1 MQIEIF
7 SKVKDPRDLGKVKH
21 ELEDVLRMA
30 LIGVLCDCEDC
41 DDISDMVT
49 DREEEF
55 KAAGLL
61 KLSNGVP
68 CGDTI
73 LRVVESV
80 NPAQLRAS
88 LDCCRGH
95 IIESLCG
102 NQVIIDGKKLRGENP
117 RSPGCHGLYILN
129 AWVSETE
136 ICVAEKPVDGK
147 TNELTVLPSVL
158 SSLWLT
164 GALVSVDAMGTH
176 RNIAEQIILQGGDY
190 LMALKDNQP
199 ILKGL
204 TESIFSSTT
213 PISVYTTEEKGHGR
227 VEKRTCSIMDTTLL
241 EQEGM
246 YEKWPGLKR
255 IIKMERERTENGAR
269 SRETIYYLSSVEK
282 DEASYYAM
290 RIRAH
295 WGIENKLHWHLD
307 VTFREDMC
315 RVRAKN
321 GAVNFQRCASMH
333 WKCLKS
339 RTINSALNE
348 DAKNVCGALN
358 ICTKSLRIVKSHASA
373 I

>member
-61 KLSNGVP
+61 KLTNGVP

-80 NPAQLRAS
+80 NPVQLRAS
-88 LDCCRGH
+88 LDCCRGD
-95 IIESLCG
+95 IIETLCG
-102 NQVIIDGKKLRGENP
+102 HQVIIDGKKLRGENP
-117 RSPGCHGLYILN
+117 KSLGCHGLYILN

-164 GALVSVDAMGTH
+164 GSLVSIDAMGTH

-190 LMALKDNQP
+190 LMVLKDNQP
-199 ILKGL
+199 ILKDLIENILGMPFQCRY
-204 TESIFSSTT
+204 IR
-213 PISVYTTEEKGHGR
+213 PR
-227 VEKRTCSIMDTTLL
+227 KRTRKTGKEDLFHYGYDTA
-241 EQEGM
+241 GA
-246 YEKWPGLKR
+246 GGNV
-255 IIKMERERTENGAR
+255 REMAR
-269 SRETIYYLSSVEK
+269 SET
-282 DEASYYAM
+282 
-290 RIRAH
+290 H
-295 WGIENKLHWHLD
+295 H
-307 VTFREDMC
+307 
-315 RVRAKN
+315 KN
-321 GAVNFQRCASMH
+321 GA
-333 WKCLKS
+333 
-339 RTINSALNE
+339 
-348 DAKNVCGALN
+348 
-358 ICTKSLRIVKSHASA
+358 
-373 I
+373 

>member
-41 DDISDMVT
+41 DDISEMVR
-49 DREEEF
+49 DRESDF
-55 KAAGLL
+55 RASGLL
-61 KLSNGVP
+61 KLTNGVP

-95 IIESLCG
+95 ILESLCG
-102 NQVIIDGKKLRGENP
+102 NQIIIDGKKLRGENP
-117 RSPGCHGLYILN
+117 RSTGCHGLYILN

-136 ICVAEKPVDGK
+136 ICVAEKRVDDK
-147 TNELTVLPSVL
+147 TNELTALPSML

-164 GALVSVDAMGTH
+164 GTIVSVDAMGTH
-176 RNIAEQIILQGGDY
+176 RHIAEQIILQGGDY
-190 LMALKDNQP
+190 LMALKGNQP
-199 ILKGL
+199 ILMEL
-204 TESIFSSTT
+204 IENIFKSSTPMST
-213 PISVYTTEEKGHGR
+213 CMTQEKGHGR
-227 VEKRTCSIMDTTLL
+227 LGKRTCSILGTNFL

-246 YEKWPGLKR
+246 YGQWPGLKR
-255 IIKMERERTENGAR
+255 IIKMDRERTDNGIR
-269 SRETIYYLSSVEK
+269 SRETIYYLSSMEM
-282 DEASYYAM
+282 DEASYFAD

-307 VTFREDMC
+307 VTFREDLC
-315 RVRAKN
+315 RVRTKN
-321 GAVNFQRCASMH
+321 GAVNFSAMRKYALEM
-333 WKCLKS
+333 LKKQDDK
-339 RTINSALNE
+339 L
-348 DAKNVCGALN
+348 
-358 ICTKSLRIVKSHASA
+358 SLRRRRKKCSWNIDYLTKVFKDS
-373 I
+373 

>member
-1 MQIEIF
+1 M
-7 SKVKDPRDLGKVKH
+7 
-21 ELEDVLRMA
+21 
-30 LIGVLCDCEDC
+30 
-41 DDISDMVT
+41 
-49 DREEEF
+49 
-55 KAAGLL
+55 
-61 KLSNGVP
+61 
-68 CGDTI
+68 
-73 LRVVESV
+73 
-80 NPAQLRAS
+80 
-88 LDCCRGH
+88 
-95 IIESLCG
+95 
-102 NQVIIDGKKLRGENP
+102 
-117 RSPGCHGLYILN
+117 
-129 AWVSETE
+129 
-136 ICVAEKPVDGK
+136 DGK

-176 RNIAEQIILQGGDY
+176 RNIAEQIMLQGGDY

-199 ILKGL
+199 ILKDL

-295 WGIENKLHWHLD
+295 WEIG
-307 VTFREDMC
+307 
-315 RVRAKN
+315 RAH
-321 GAVNFQRCASMH
+321 V
-333 WKCLKS
+333 
-339 RTINSALNE
+339 
-348 DAKNVCGALN
+348 
-358 ICTKSLRIVKSHASA
+358 
-373 I
+373 

>member
-1 MQIEIF
+1 M
-7 SKVKDPRDLGKVKH
+7 GKVKH

-55 KAAGLL
+55 KSSGLL
-61 KLSNGVP
+61 KLTNGVP

-80 NPAQLRAS
+80 NPVQLRAS
-88 LDCCRGH
+88 LDCCRRH
-95 IIESLCG
+95 IIDSLCG
-102 NQVIIDGKKLRGENP
+102 HQVIIDGKKLRGENP
-117 RSPGCHGLYILN
+117 KSLGCHGLYILN

-136 ICVAEKPVDGK
+136 VCVAEKAVDDK

-164 GALVSVDAMGTH
+164 GTMVSIDAMGTH

-199 ILKGL
+199 ILRDL
-204 TESIFSSTT
+204 TESVFRNAS
-213 PISVYTTEEKGHGR
+213 PMSVYTTEEKGHGR
-227 VEKRTCSIMDTTLL
+227 LEKRTCSIMDTTLL

-255 IIKMERERTENGAR
+255 IIKMERERTENGSC
-269 SRETIYYLSSVEK
+269 SRETIYYLSSGEK
-282 DEASYYAM
+282 DEASYFA
-290 RIRAH
+290 RCIRAH

-307 VTFREDMC
+307 VTFGEDKC
-315 RVRAKN
+315 RVRTKN
-321 GAVNFQRCASMH
+321 GAVNLSAMRKYALEMLKKQDDKLSLKRRRK
-333 WKCLKS
+333 KCGRNIDYLLKVFKES
-339 RTINSALNE
+339 
-348 DAKNVCGALN
+348 
-358 ICTKSLRIVKSHASA
+358 
-373 I
+373 

>member
-61 KLSNGVP
+61 KLTNGVP

-80 NPAQLRAS
+80 NPVQLRAS
-88 LDCCRGH
+88 LDCCRGD
-95 IIESLCG
+95 IIEFLCG
-102 NQVIIDGKKLRGENP
+102 HQVIIDGKKLRGENP
-117 RSPGCHGLYILN
+117 KSLGCHGLYILN

-136 ICVAEKPVDGK
+136 ICVAEKPVDDK

-164 GALVSVDAMGTH
+164 GSLVSIDAMGTH
-176 RNIAEQIILQGGDY
+176 RNIADQIILQGGDY

-199 ILKGL
+199 ILRNL
-204 TESIFSSTT
+204 IENIFRDAI
-213 PISVYTTEEKGHGR
+213 PMSVYTTEEKGHGR
-227 VEKRTCSIMDTTLL
+227 LEKRTCSIIDATLL

-246 YEKWPGLKR
+246 YERWPGLKR
-255 IIKMERERTENGAR
+255 IIRMERERTENGSR

-282 DEASYYAM
+282 DEAFYYAS

-321 GAVNFQRCASMH
+321 GAVNFSAMRKYALEMLKKQDDKLSLKRRRK
-333 WKCLKS
+333 KCGRNIDYLLKVFKES
-339 RTINSALNE
+339 
-348 DAKNVCGALN
+348 
-358 ICTKSLRIVKSHASA
+358 
-373 I
+373 

>member
-30 LIGVLCDCEDC
+30 LIGILCDCEDC

-61 KLSNGVP
+61 KLTNGVP

-80 NPAQLRAS
+80 NPVQLRAS

-102 NQVIIDGKKLRGENP
+102 HQVIIDGKKLRGENP
-117 RSPGCHGLYILN
+117 KSLGSQGLYVLN

-136 ICVAEKPVDGK
+136 ICVAEKPVDDK
-147 TNELTVLPSVL
+147 SNELMALPSVL

-164 GALVSVDAMGTH
+164 GSLVSIDAMGTH
-176 RNIAEQIILQGGDY
+176 RNIAEQILLQGGDY

-199 ILKGL
+199 ILKDL
-204 TESIFSSTT
+204 TESILGM
-213 PISVYTTEEKGHGR
+213 PLRCQCIQPRKRDTEDW
-227 VEKRTCSIMDTTLL
+227 KR
-241 EQEGM
+241 
-246 YEKWPGLKR
+246 GL
-255 IIKMERERTENGAR
+255 
-269 SRETIYYLSSVEK
+269 VP
-282 DEASYYAM
+282 
-290 RIRAH
+290 
-295 WGIENKLHWHLD
+295 
-307 VTFREDMC
+307 
-315 RVRAKN
+315 
-321 GAVNFQRCASMH
+321 
-333 WKCLKS
+333 
-339 RTINSALNE
+339 
-348 DAKNVCGALN
+348 
-358 ICTKSLRIVKSHASA
+358 
-373 I
+373 